1 MRQQT
6 PTISLAKS
14 ARYHEGSDQRLSR
27 MDKDGHNQLSDR
39 LGTVGRAIP
48 KEPRTGVTQRMSSE
62 YFSNHAN
69 FLEWIKSTYDQKLEV
84 LNNFQTMVN
93 GEWQAMRKQ
102 AGLRR
107 LDSIE
112 KSLEEQSS
120 NLRLQTA
127 AHDLLEWINEDPKTI
142 LANLA
147 NLGDFTQ
154 HPRTEEQVMISVIL
168 LG

>member
-1 MRQQT
+1 
-6 PTISLAKS
+6 
-14 ARYHEGSDQRLSR
+14 
-27 MDKDGHNQLSDR
+27 
-39 LGTVGRAIP
+39 
-48 KEPRTGVTQRMSSE
+48 MSSE
-62 YFSNHAN
+62 YFSNHTN

-154 HPRTEEQVMISVIL
+154 HPRTEEQAMISVIL
-168 LG
+168 LGQKLGVFQEIRSE